1 MRNISH
7 FLISLVLW
15 GIFFYHWHIVS
26 RQEVTTG
33 TTLAIKTLSTLVV
46 IGIAITVLWV
56 AHNLRIA
63 KVNQRKE
70 NPHAPQDILRKDTLG
85 RAIEA
90 LDVQKLKLA
99 DLVDIEVTEDLKIYR
114 SGEGEG

>member
-1 MRNISH
+1 MRNIAH
-7 FLISLVLW
+7 FLISFALW

-33 TTLAIKTLSTLVV
+33 TTLAIKALSTLV
-46 IGIAITVLWV
+46 ILGIAITILWV

-70 NPHAPQDILRKDTLG
+70 NPSAPQDVLRKDTLG
-85 RAIEA
+85 RVVEA
-90 LDVQKLKLA
+90 LDVQQLKLA

-114 SGEGEG
+114 SAERDG